1 MRGRRVSAAL
11 LFAVALSWICATA
24 PARADDPYDS
34 PFAVAVRE
42 NTERFRLAMWA
53 RADGYVQ
60 STDAI
65 AGVGV
70 MYTDHDDFNPPDLAH
85 PTVLVFNEAGQLV
98 ACGYQFMAGT
108 TPPPDF
114 AAVPTTAW
122 YTIPRHLH
130 YNITVGDKT
139 YFAQAAWDD
148 DAQPTAP
155 ELIKRGLMPPDGTLL
170 FAFVHPATRALLV
183 WAWLPNAAGLFAGEN
198 SQLP

>member
-1 MRGRRVSAAL
+1 MSAAI
-11 LFAVALSWICATA
+11 LFAVALSWFCAA
-24 PARADDPYDS
+24 VPARADDPYDS
-34 PFAVAVRE
+34 PFAAAVR
-42 NTERFRLAMWA
+42 TSTQRFRLAMWA

-60 STDAI
+60 STDTI
-65 AGVGV
+65 PGVGV
-70 MYTDHDDFNPPDLAH
+70 MYTDHDNFNPPDLAH
-85 PTVLVFNEAGQLV
+85 PTVLIFNEADQLV
-98 ACGYQFMAGT
+98 ACGYQFMAGSM
-108 TPPPDF
+108 PPADF
-114 AAVPTTAW
+114 AAVPPGAW

-148 DAQPTAP
+148 DAKPTAP

-198 SQLP
+198 SLLP